1 MDGFSSSAGVVV
13 LAGTNRADVLD
24 AALLRPGRFDRQ
36 VVVDKP
42 DIKGRAEIF
51 MVHLGPLNID
61 GEPADFAKRLAA
73 LTPGFSGAE
82 VANVCNEA
90 ALIAARRKK
99 TEVDSECFDAA
110 IDRVIAGME
119 KKGLVMDAHERRV
132 VAFHEAGHALTGWLL
147 EHADPVM
154 KVSIVPRGKA
164 ALGYSQS
171 LPRDVSLHTEEQLS
185 DTMVMALGGRAAEE
199 VIFDVVS
206 SGAQNDLERVTKMAY
221 SMITDYGMSEAVG
234 PLSFASDDN
243 TLYKPFS
250 EKTARLIDA
259 EASALVEKHYERSVL
274 MLREQKEQ
282 LHALAEAL
290 LEKEVI
296 GTEDLIAILGPR
308 PHSKSVDYDAFIDA
322 AWKPTPAQREAADA
336 ADAAAAAG
344 AGAPGVAAAMREV
357 R

>member
-1 MDGFSSSAGVVV
+1 
-13 LAGTNRADVLD
+13 VLD
-24 AALLRPGRFDRQ
+24 SALLRPGRFDRQ

-51 MVHLGPLNID
+51 MVHLGPLAID
-61 GEPADFAKRLAA
+61 GEPADFAKRMAA

-90 ALIAARRKK
+90 ALIAARRQK
-99 TEVDSECFDAA
+99 TMVDHFDFDAA
-110 IDRVIAGME
+110 VDRVIAGME
-119 KKGLVMDAHERRV
+119 KKGLVMDVHERRV
-132 VAFHEAGHALTGWLL
+132 VAFHEAGHALAGWVL

-171 LPRDVSLHTEEQLS
+171 LPRDVSLHTEQQLT

-221 SMITDYGMSEAVG
+221 GMITEYGMSAAVG

-250 EKTARLIDA
+250 EKTARLIDS
-259 EASALVEKHYERSVL
+259 EASALVERHYDQAVNL
-274 MLREQKEQ
+274 LREHKAQ
-282 LHALAEAL
+282 LTALAEAL

-296 GTEDLIAILGPR
+296 GTEELVAILGPR
-308 PHSKSVDYDAFIDA
+308 PHSKSVDYDEFINA
-322 AWKPTPAQREAADA
+322 AWMPTPVADPE
-336 ADAAAAAG
+336 ADAAAGADAG
-344 AGAPGVAAAMREV
+344 AAGAPGVAAAIHETPGGARSST
-357 R
+357 